1 MPPTCR
7 VSLVLPQGR
16 VRAPKGVCV
25 PPKGVCVP
33 LTSPLGQV
41 VRDVGWRPCPLP
53 PTPGSMPLGPCPTIA
68 QRATRAARMPPNG
81 LHGHSEWSS
90 MAAWQKA
97 VFRATWSGI
106 PFKMPPTYW
115 V

>member
-1 MPPTCR
+1 VP
-7 VSLVLPQGR
+7 
-16 VRAPKGVCV
+16 PKGVCV

-53 PTPGSMPLGPCPTIA
+53 PTPGSLPPGPCPTIA

>member
-1 MPPTCR
+1 
-7 VSLVLPQGR
+7 

-41 VRDVGWRPCPLP
+41 VRDVGWRRCPLP
-53 PTPGSMPLGPCPTIA
+53 PTPGSLPPGPCPTIA

-97 VFRATWSGI
+97 VFRATLSSI
-106 PFKMPPTYW
+106 PFEMPPTYW